1 MSVPRHRDCWH
12 FLQRFLDVARASDT
26 CSCFVLHCLDQVLCR
41 KSLRRQPLCNDL
53 RQRHQDRRCRLPPPA
68 SPASP
73 RRPPPTPPILF
84 HSTDRPDPAQAS
96 TPGWSPCSVLAA
108 RLPPSPAGQS
118 AHSPARPAAM
128 GSSGPG
134 CSRINVGCA
143 PATGRAAR
151 PRPSRLS
158 SPGRPARLRPWPR
171 GRLASAPPTG

>member
-1 MSVPRHRDCWH
+1 MSHGTETAGISCSAFSMWH
-12 FLQRFLDVARASDT
+12 ALLTRARVSFCIALTRYFVGNHSGDNHCAMTFDNAIKIEGAAS
-26 CSCFVLHCLDQVLCR
+26 
-41 KSLRRQPLCNDL
+41 
-53 RQRHQDRRCRLPPPA
+53 PPPA
-68 SPASP
+68 SPASH